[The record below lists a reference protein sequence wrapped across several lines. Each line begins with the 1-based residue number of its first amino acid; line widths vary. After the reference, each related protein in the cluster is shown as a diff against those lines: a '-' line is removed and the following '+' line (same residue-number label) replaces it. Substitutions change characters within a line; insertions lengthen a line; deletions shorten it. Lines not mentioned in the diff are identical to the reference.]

1 MAAERRGDWMLTS
14 TLGQYWPLDPRPEDV
29 RIEDIAAALSK
40 LCRFAGHCNRF
51 YSVAEHS
58 VLVSYEVPSHLA
70 LQALMHDATEAYV
83 VDVPRPL
90 KHGLGATYADIE
102 ELNWL
107 AIADCFG
114 LEHEMHPFVKCA
126 DNAVLLAERDQL
138 FAPGGPLWSVPG
150 VAAKCEVRGLH
161 HVAAEALFLRRF
173 VELTAVRA

>member
-1 MAAERRGDWMLTS
+1 MMTS

-29 RIEDIAAALSK
+29 RIQDIAAALSK

-58 VLVSYEVPSHLA
+58 VLVSHEVPPHLA

-138 FAPGGPLWSVPG
+138 FAPGGPQWSVPG
-150 VAAKCEVRGLH
+150 MVAKCQIVGYSPLH
-161 HVAAEALFLRRF
+161 AEHLFMARWR
-173 VELTAVRA
+173 ELMGAR